1 MTDFSD
7 KLRLKEMAEEDIYFV
22 KRDQELIRALHE
34 QKLAELL
41 NDHAKKKEEQ
51 AMELQEK
58 YAKVTKKHGSDPR
71 KLAAHYRKLIEN
83 ALKLIK
89 G

>member
-7 KLRLKEMAEEDIYFV
+7 KLRLKEMAEEDIYFA

-34 QKLAELL
+34 KDLAERLKYE
-41 NDHAKKKEEQ
+41 DKEKEEQ
-51 AMELQEK
+51 AKELQKE
-58 YAKVTKKHGSDPR
+58 YAQATRKHRLDNR
-71 KLAAHYRKLIEN
+71 KLAENYRKLIEK
-83 ALKLIK
+83 ALKLIQ